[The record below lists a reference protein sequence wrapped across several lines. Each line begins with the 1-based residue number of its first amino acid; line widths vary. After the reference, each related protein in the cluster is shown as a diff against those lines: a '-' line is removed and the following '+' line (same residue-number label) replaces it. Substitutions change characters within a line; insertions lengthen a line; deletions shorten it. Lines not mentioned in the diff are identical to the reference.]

1 MTLNDPD
8 GQYRS
13 AIIGDLRLV
22 GAEPEPETAEPASAV
37 GGLAEAPVDV
47 LIELNVGFPGGLERV
62 THEFLDLWTENAAA
76 ATVDAGPTATPPPVP
91 VRVNDRLYQ
100 CAVTPTLLR
109 GLIAADR
116 RLRTERPPVI
126 FKVPTRPGRR
136 GRHRRAAAGRIG
148 PPSAVAV
155 DL

>member
-47 LIELNVGFPGGLERV
+47 LIELNVGFPGGSG
-62 THEFLDLWTENAAA
+62 
-76 ATVDAGPTATPPPVP
+76 AGHP
-91 VRVNDRLYQ
+91 
-100 CAVTPTLLR
+100 
-109 GLIAADR
+109 
-116 RLRTERPPVI
+116 
-126 FKVPTRPGRR
+126 
-136 GRHRRAAAGRIG
+136 
-148 PPSAVAV
+148 
-155 DL
+155 